1 MTITEKN
8 IKRLDVNLFSGS
20 SDSLRTE
27 LGVYYY
33 VTSSDAGEHILFNEL
48 VDELPDMNF
57 DVFNDVTAHET
68 LSDNIFATQVN
79 WNIATTAS
87 SGIPIANHRVP
98 VRLIGEE
105 PTILTDEMWKIMLL
119 GGEYGDKNYNPIF
132 SQATFDDYSFEYG
145 EPYSLLESKTLA
157 KKSLMINS
165 FSDLS
170 FYDIGYKYNT
180 HLPKYEAKASQMGEL
195 LLPNIYMM
203 TMVDNSEN
211 PETEFPAYMRN
222 FVSVEGLYP
231 DIIAGIADSSLFD
244 KRLLEYPP
252 PRSTATMEEDEDNPG
267 TYLYEDRNANLREYL
282 TGAFAAGEY
291 SNETKSEILSKTST
305 LFYDSQFL
313 NDNIQTGWTNRN
325 KIPLYTMIKFPVVS
339 SPFLLFGGPYSRIIS
354 NHNLE
359 EELLMHLRN
368 ANFGDDKQQY
378 IKESTL
384 LDVSDEIT
392 SNKTTSENSTVNKID
407 FMSMLYKFYSTAQQ
421 DRELDGLLMG
431 KQTLE
436 RLSAQNPGSNY
447 RYHKTIS
454 ALKAIQDATN
464 LMNTSKISRFNT
476 LTGNDNLS
484 TILDHLHKFVGSPET
499 IAYRIEKIGGTLTGP
514 IQSTTSI
521 QNMYFANDNDDSLKS
536 DGSNF
541 VYTDTQVKMG
551 QEYIYTMYAYVLVPG
566 YQYRYSDLRI
576 SRNIGR
582 VLKKDQSGEF
592 EITSDSEDHC
602 LEFYNPAT
610 NIAASQL
617 LNDKTNLMGTT
628 YSAVYNDE
636 TNGAFKKAL
645 AGSGPYS
652 DALLMRDIFPDLYA
666 DVNYSAYTEE
676 DRAAHTATPGG
687 TEVAHY
693 LMGLDSS
700 IVKEVS
706 DALQA
711 QWSLINITTT
721 DDDNKTVTLAEQ
733 NENRYASNAQ
743 IKSQNKYLADFYL
756 DIMHNV
762 KIIEVPVATKVLT
775 IQDNPP
781 VAPDV
786 TPYQRKDNSQIIG
799 FYVNV
804 ESFRLPMDPTNTES
818 ASRVGMYPTPI
829 NNKEAKKKSSYL
841 SSNNMLD
848 DELVEFNSV
857 SKPSNLEIYR
867 LDRPPKSLSDFN
879 GHLVHNKSLAMP
891 QNPDHKYTNCFYEER
906 INTNKKYYYL
916 LRFLNEHGDAGYI
929 APVQVVELIE
939 DGGYKYSVFDVIYE
953 TELEKPDEQ
962 QDSIMFKKLMQITPS
977 MNHTVIDDT
986 DLDYTQPASS
996 QLDKLDGKVGTA
1008 ESLIWGKTFKF
1019 RITSKKTGKKV
1030 DLNIKYNLRDS

>member
-1 MTITEKN
+1 
-8 IKRLDVNLFSGS
+8 
-20 SDSLRTE
+20 
-27 LGVYYY
+27 
-33 VTSSDAGEHILFNEL
+33 
-48 VDELPDMNF
+48 
-57 DVFNDVTAHET
+57 
-68 LSDNIFATQVN
+68 
-79 WNIATTAS
+79 
-87 SGIPIANHRVP
+87 
-98 VRLIGEE
+98 
-105 PTILTDEMWKIMLL
+105 
-119 GGEYGDKNYNPIF
+119 
-132 SQATFDDYSFEYG
+132 
-145 EPYSLLESKTLA
+145 
-157 KKSLMINS
+157 
-165 FSDLS
+165 
-170 FYDIGYKYNT
+170 
-180 HLPKYEAKASQMGEL
+180 
-195 LLPNIYMM
+195 
-203 TMVDNSEN
+203 
-211 PETEFPAYMRN
+211 
-222 FVSVEGLYP
+222 
-231 DIIAGIADSSLFD
+231 
-244 KRLLEYPP
+244 
-252 PRSTATMEEDEDNPG
+252 
-267 TYLYEDRNANLREYL
+267 
-282 TGAFAAGEY
+282 
-291 SNETKSEILSKTST
+291 
-305 LFYDSQFL
+305 
-313 NDNIQTGWTNRN
+313 
-325 KIPLYTMIKFPVVS
+325 
-339 SPFLLFGGPYSRIIS
+339 
-354 NHNLE
+354 
-359 EELLMHLRN
+359 
-368 ANFGDDKQQY
+368 
-378 IKESTL
+378 
-384 LDVSDEIT
+384 
-392 SNKTTSENSTVNKID
+392 
-407 FMSMLYKFYSTAQQ
+407 
-421 DRELDGLLMG
+421 
-431 KQTLE
+431 
-436 RLSAQNPGSNY
+436 
-447 RYHKTIS
+447 
-454 ALKAIQDATN
+454 
-464 LMNTSKISRFNT
+464 MNTSKISRFDT
-476 LTGNDNLS
+476 FTGNDNLS
-484 TILDHLHKFVGSPET
+484 TILDQLHKYSGSPET

-514 IQSTTSI
+514 TQSTTSI
-521 QNMYFANDNDDSLKS
+521 QNMYFANDNDGSLKS

-551 QEYIYTMYAYVLVPG
+551 QEYIYTIYAYVVVPG

-582 VLKKDQSGEF
+582 VLEKAESEEF

-610 NIAASQL
+610 NIATPQL

-636 TNGAFKKAL
+636 TSAAFKKAL

-652 DALLMRDIFPDLYA
+652 DALLMRDIFPDLYT
-666 DVNYSAYTEE
+666 DVNYSAYTET
-676 DRAAHTATPGG
+676 DRAAHTATPGA
-687 TEVAHY
+687 TEVLPY
-693 LMGLDSS
+693 LAGLDSS
-700 IVKEVS
+700 IVEEVTS
-706 DALQA
+706 AFQA

-721 DDDNKTVTLAEQ
+721 DDDGKTVTLAEQ

-756 DIMHNV
+756 DIMHSV

-786 TPYQRKDNSQIIG
+786 TPYQRKDNSQVIG

-891 QNPDHKYTNCFYEER
+891 QNPDHKYTNCFYEEK

-929 APVQVVELIE
+929 SPIQVVELIE

-996 QLDKLDGKVGTA
+996 QLDKLAGKIGTA